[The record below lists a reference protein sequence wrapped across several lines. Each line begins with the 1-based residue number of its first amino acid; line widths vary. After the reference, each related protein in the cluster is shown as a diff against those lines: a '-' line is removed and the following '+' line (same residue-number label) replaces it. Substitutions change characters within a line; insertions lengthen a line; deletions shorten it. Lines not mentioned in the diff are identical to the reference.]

1 MKVNH
6 GFHARMLASTIALAL
21 IAGQSSYLL
30 AQDPPSPSSA
40 VPPSAGSSSSQ
51 LPDSP
56 GAVQSS
62 QANSAPAATM
72 TDETQGQAAAQDQQ
86 QAPAP
91 AEPAQQQSTQQ
102 QPAAPRQPVGTAAAE
117 TVPTTGVAASRP
129 AGAALAPA
137 KQRRVRSI
145 LIKVGAL
152 AGAAAA
158 IGTTVA
164 LSKGSPSKPPGAR

>member
-1 MKVNH
+1 MKVNR
-6 GFHARMLASTIALAL
+6 GFHARMLASAIALAL
-21 IAGQSSYLL
+21 VAWQSSYLL
-30 AQDPPSPSSA
+30 AQDPPSSPA
-40 VPPSAGSSSSQ
+40 VASPSSQ

-56 GAVQSS
+56 GSVQSP
-62 QANSAPAATM
+62 QNSAPATSNA
-72 TDETQGQAAAQDQQ
+72 DETPAQATQDQQ
-86 QAPAP
+86 SPPPQT
-91 AEPAQQQSTQQ
+91 QSTQQ
-102 QPAAPRQPVGTAAAE
+102 QAAKQQPTQQAPAPRQPVGTAAAE

-145 LIKVGAL
+145 LIKVGFL

-164 LSKGSPSKPPGAR
+164 LSESSPSKPPGTR